1 MYLETIMNTK
11 ALRPDSKG
19 RISLGRLAR
28 GVSSFAVH
36 QTENGNIIL
45 EPFVE
50 IPAKEKWLFD
60 NKTALK
66 QVQTG
71 LKQAKSGKLVK
82 RGSFAKYVEDEIE

>member
-1 MYLETIMNTK
+1 MKTK

-19 RISLGRLAR
+19 RISLGRLAK

-50 IPAKEKWLFD
+50 IPAKEKWLFS
-60 NKTALK
+60 NEIALEK
-66 QVQTG
+66 VRTG
-71 LKQAKSGKLVK
+71 LEQAKSGKLIK
-82 RGSFAKYVEDEIE
+82 RGSFVKYIDDEID

>member
-1 MYLETIMNTK
+1 MKTK

-19 RISLGRLAR
+19 RISLGRLAK
-28 GVSSFAVH
+28 GVSSYAVH
-36 QTENGNIIL
+36 QEKNGTIVL

-66 QVQTG
+66 QVKTG
-71 LKQAKSGKLVK
+71 LEQAKAGKLVK
-82 RGSFAKYVEDEIE
+82 RGSFAKYADDEIE